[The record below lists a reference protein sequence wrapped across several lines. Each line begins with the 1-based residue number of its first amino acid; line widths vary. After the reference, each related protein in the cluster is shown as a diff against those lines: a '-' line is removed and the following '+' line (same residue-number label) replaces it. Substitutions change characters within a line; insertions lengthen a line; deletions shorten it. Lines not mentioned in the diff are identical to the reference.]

1 MTNYQKLRGMH
12 RPQHVCDTFSR
23 QHPKMARGKRAKLFA
38 PFDALSGF
46 DETMDAETIYTVHP
60 AELSEDMKKELDKK
74 LAGLV
79 KQYES
84 LPKRRSARQGM
95 LPVSV
100 LYFEEDTGQTLL
112 KNDGV
117 RGNYRWIN
125 GDLLD
130 VDPIGKTINLSGRN
144 LDINRIYAIE

>member
-1 MTNYQKLRGMH
+1 MTNYQELKGMH

-60 AELSEDMKKELDKK
+60 AELSEDMKKELDEK
-74 LAGLV
+74 LTSLI
-79 KQYES
+79 KQYDR
-84 LPKRRSARQGM
+84 LPKRRSDRQGL

-100 LYFEEDTGQTLL
+100 LYFEEDTEQTLL

-130 VDPIGKTINLSGRN
+130 IDPIDKTINLGGRN